1 MNAPAHHPSRSLYLK
16 IWVALMILLF
26 ATWGVATLNLG
37 RFNIVAAMSIAVV
50 KMLMVILYFMHV
62 RFGSRL
68 TWLFAA
74 AGFFWL
80 FIMFT
85 LTMGDYLTRSGF
97 HHG

>member
-1 MNAPAHHPSRSLYLK
+1 MNASAHHPSRSRYFK
-16 IWVALMILLF
+16 IWAALMILLF
-26 ATWGVATLNLG
+26 VTWAVATLNVG
-37 RFNIVAAMSIAVV
+37 RFNILVAMSIAVV

-62 RFGSRL
+62 RYGARL